1 MRTLTSSEIIQ
12 TLYEHRWS
20 FLFCVDRDSDEGFYW
35 EIGKP
40 MFAQGISRSAD
51 EAVEHLWKAAIQQGL
66 KTGDETKGK
75 EI

>member
-1 MRTLTSSEIIQ
+1 
-12 TLYEHRWS
+12 
-20 FLFCVDRDSDEGFYW
+20 
-35 EIGKP
+35 